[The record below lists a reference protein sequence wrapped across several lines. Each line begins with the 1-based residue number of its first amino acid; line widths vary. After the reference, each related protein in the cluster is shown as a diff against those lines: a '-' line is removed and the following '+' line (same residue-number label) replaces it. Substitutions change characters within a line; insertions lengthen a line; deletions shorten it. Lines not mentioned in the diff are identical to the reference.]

1 MKRSWL
7 FILSMMASEGWADTP
22 RRLMTLGGSVSE
34 TVCALGACDSI
45 VAVDSSS
52 VYPPRLK
59 QVPQV
64 GYARTLNAE
73 GLLAQKAEV
82 ILATDHAGPASVLE
96 RVKSTGISL
105 EKVDGGTTVAA
116 ARSRITA
123 LGDILKKKPEAE
135 RLLQELDTD
144 LATLKDQRQT
154 ITSPQKILF
163 IYARGSKVLQVAGQ
177 DTAAA
182 TMIELAGGINAFSQF
197 KDYKSLTP
205 ESVVAAAPDV
215 ILMTRD
221 GLASVGG
228 PGGVWKLP
236 GLNKTPAYQKKRLVV
251 MDDLFLL
258 GMGPRLG
265 KAALTLM
272 NEIEGRAK

>member
-1 MKRSWL
+1 
-7 FILSMMASEGWADTP
+7 
-22 RRLMTLGGSVSE
+22 MTLGGSVSE

-64 GYARTLNAE
+64 GYARALNAE
-73 GLLAQKAEV
+73 GLLAQKAEL

-123 LGDILKKKPEAE
+123 LGEILKKKPEAE

-144 LATLKDQRQT
+144 LATVKDQRQT
-154 ITSPQKILF
+154 IASPQKILF

-228 PGGVWKLP
+228 VGGVWKLP

-272 NEIEGRAK
+272 NEIEGRVK